1 MAFDKSS
8 DPIAQ
13 LMKKAGQELTEDILA
28 AERALAAVLK
38 VKPTPLE
45 LVTQNK
51 AQPLLDIIREGLK
64 GDELSARVRS
74 EVADNKELALAAM
87 RMGFEVSPL
96 ERAYAAMQAKE
107 FLAGIAKEVGGP
119 EGAATLEALRIP
131 PVE

>member
-1 MAFDKSS
+1 MIKIDKSS
-8 DPIAQ
+8 DDIV
-13 LMKKAGQELTEDILA
+13 QEMLGA
-28 AERALAAVLK
+28 HRALAAVLK

-74 EVADNKELALAAM
+74 EVAANKELALAAM